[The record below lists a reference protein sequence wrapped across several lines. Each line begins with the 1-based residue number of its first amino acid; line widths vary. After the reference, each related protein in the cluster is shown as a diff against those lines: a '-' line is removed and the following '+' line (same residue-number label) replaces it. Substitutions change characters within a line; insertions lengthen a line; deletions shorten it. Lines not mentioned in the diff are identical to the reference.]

1 MNAFPSALVPRKP
14 KKSAPG
20 RTFRESQATCRISR
34 ALAAK
39 AGVASTPRNTSLSG
53 RRIVTVPGRPEWFGW
68 LSTWFVAASGT
79 RSSSSW
85 LNPDF
90 ILPPCLPMWLRDLW
104 CRCSELHGDPRA
116 APDSPSRHGRLIR
129 CKAAANQNRVQPQS
143 QACLRHLSHRLAG
156 KIGHLYITAFIDGD
170 CHRRR
175 QASTLFKVCCRG
187 LRGGLVR
194 QSEKI
199 RWGEVLQCRTIGNL
213 LVLVRRLDETRADG
227 HIARHVQI
235 REHLFGNALEN
246 RGRYHAS
253 FVESDR

>member
-53 RRIVTVPGRPEWFGW
+53 LRIVTVPRRPEWFGW

-90 ILPPCLPMWLRDLW
+90 ILPNHRSEEHT
-104 CRCSELHGDPRA
+104 SELQ
-116 APDSPSRHGRLIR
+116 SRPHLVCRL
-129 CKAAANQNRVQPQS
+129 
-143 QACLRHLSHRLAG
+143 LL
-156 KIGHLYITAFIDGD
+156 
-170 CHRRR
+170 
-175 QASTLFKVCCRG
+175 
-187 LRGGLVR
+187 
-194 QSEKI
+194 EKKKKEELCAI
-199 RWGEVLQCRTIGNL
+199 PPL
-213 LVLVRRLDETRADG
+213 
-227 HIARHVQI
+227 
-235 REHLFGNALEN
+235 
-246 RGRYHAS
+246 
-253 FVESDR
+253 